1 MAAAGMRHLFQWFL
15 CLLACDH
22 CCVRTWAKMVMGI
35 ANGEDYR
42 LVSTFCFSFPDPSTA
57 AAGPVPNGH
66 IHSQTIV
73 SSAGHKFLVVNRSE
87 VERGVSCDELVRG
100 AKVIEPLTERSKEVI
115 AYDLTLNVE
124 SSMNHQAVAA
134 VIARCGQTV
143 SAEYIVEFTNPGGFF
158 ETQFA
163 CADQGLFESYI
174 WLGLLM
180 CVMAPPHYFAF
191 RVLHRRQAHNDVSAI
206 FFASAAFFGTRVMFF
221 LIHLMVYGRNGM
233 GLGMLL
239 FLAQFL
245 DFISTTLLVVV
256 LVALVHGVYVTR
268 PSVPPGSEERDTLTR
283 VMGGFTVSYLISTL
297 ACGFRLDGDLTPF
310 GLLRSFASWPY
321 LIARLATGIFCF
333 KKGMALAS
341 DGTDSLQ
348 AEKKHLVT
356 KFSFLSLAW
365 LAAMPAVMALST
377 EDSWRHDM
385 LMMELAN
392 LATYG
397 TLLYFFWPSR
407 FGSTFSCIKPT
418 ERAHPYAEFGLSD

>member
-1 MAAAGMRHLFQWFL
+1 
-15 CLLACDH
+15 
-22 CCVRTWAKMVMGI
+22 MVMGI

-42 LVSTFCFSFPDPSTA
+42 LVSTFCFTFPDPGA
-57 AAGPVPNGH
+57 LPAINGH

-73 SSAGHKFLVVNRSE
+73 SSSGHKFLVVNRTE
-87 VERGVSCDELVRG
+87 VERGIPCEELVAK

-124 SSMNHQAVAA
+124 ASMNRQNVAA
-134 VIARCGQTV
+134 VIARCGETV
-143 SAEYIVEFTNPGGFF
+143 SAEYIVEFTNPGGFL

-163 CADQGLFESYI
+163 CSDQGLFQSYL
-174 WLGLLM
+174 WLAVIM
-180 CVMAPPHYFAF
+180 CGVTPLFYFAF

-206 FFASAAFFGTRVMFF
+206 FFASAAFFGTRVLFF
-221 LIHLMVYGRNGM
+221 LIHLLVYARNGM

-245 DFISTTLLVVV
+245 DFVSTTLIAIV

-268 PSVPPGSEERDTLTR
+268 PSVPPGSEERDTLIR
-283 VMGGFTVSYLISTL
+283 VMGGFTVAYLISTL
-297 ACGFRLDGDLTPF
+297 ACGFRLDSDLTPF
-310 GLLRSFASWPY
+310 GLLRGFASMPY
-321 LIARLATGIFCF
+321 LIARLATGVFCF

-341 DGTDSLQ
+341 EGGDTLQ
-348 AEKKHLVT
+348 EEKKHLVT
-356 KFSFLSLAW
+356 KFSFLALVW
-365 LAAMPAVMALST
+365 LGSMPALMLLSS

-385 LMMELAN
+385 LVMEMGNVA
-392 LATYG
+392 AYG

-418 ERAHPYAEFGLSD
+418 ERAHPYAEFGLDH

>member
-1 MAAAGMRHLFQWFL
+1 
-15 CLLACDH
+15 
-22 CCVRTWAKMVMGI
+22 MGI

-42 LVSTFCFSFPDPSTA
+42 LVSTFCFTFPDPSAQSPGEPA
-57 AAGPVPNGH
+57 ANGH

-73 SSAGHKFLVVNRSE
+73 SSAGHKFLVVNRTE

-124 SSMNHQAVAA
+124 ASMNRQAVAA
-134 VIARCGQTV
+134 VIARCGQPV

-163 CADQGLFESYI
+163 CSDQGLFSSYL
-174 WLGLLM
+174 WLGVII
-180 CVMAPPHYFAF
+180 CCMAPPMCFAF
-191 RVLHRRQAHNDVSAI
+191 RVLQRRQAHNDVSAI
-206 FFASAAFFGTRVMFF
+206 FFASAAFFGTRVLFF
-221 LIHLMVYGRNGM
+221 LVHLMVYARNGM

-245 DFISTTLLVVV
+245 DFISTVLLAVV

-268 PSVPPGSEERDTLTR
+268 PSVPPGSEERDALIR
-283 VMGGFTVSYLISTL
+283 VMGGFTVSFLISTL
-297 ACGFRLDGDLTPF
+297 ACGFRLDADLTPF
-310 GLLRSFASWPY
+310 GLERALPSSPY
-321 LIARLATGIFCF
+321 LLARLATGTFCF
-333 KKGMALAS
+333 RKGMELAGNGS
-341 DGTDSLQ
+341 GDALQ
-348 AEKKHLVT
+348 AEKKHLVS
-356 KFSFLSLAW
+356 KFSLLALIW
-365 LAAMPAVMALST
+365 MATLPVLMVLST

-385 LMMELAN
+385 LWMEIVN
-392 LATYG
+392 LASYG

-418 ERAHPYAEFGLSD
+418 ERAHPYAEFGQVDGG